1 MSTGDGHGYI
11 TFGWIGT
18 IVGLLLFGALAKS
31 YNSSEYYGSKYSQ
44 KCAEQHKAE
53 APSSPNITPA
63 TGDQKAGNGDNQ
75 ENPDTNWCD
84 LAAQYHMAESAMWAN
99 RAAWSSFAFTVVGVF
114 LVWRTLVEANKT
126 TRAAIAGAVAAELA
140 TTEARA
146 ANRIAREISEA
157 QTRPWICFKDI
168 QINNASN
175 ISVDGVDVG
184 RGYQINVFFE
194 NYGQTPGV
202 KVGILREGFS
212 VEKEE
217 AKYTLTQLS
226 ADGLGSAIAPPRR
239 EIKSPALAVYGKEL
253 HPFEIGRSKFIA
265 HVFIEYKT
273 AETDSIIRVTEFVG
287 EVSIVGSQTDPTGK
301 SVPLYEIAITGD
313 ANRCT

>member
-63 TGDQKAGNGDNQ
+63 TGDRKAGNGDNQ
-75 ENPDTNWCD
+75 ENLDTNWCD

-114 LVWRTLVEANKT
+114 LIWRTLVEANKT
-126 TRAAIAGAVAAELA
+126 TRAAIAGTAAAELA
-140 TTEARA
+140 ISEARD
-146 ANRIAREISEA
+146 ANRIARDIGEA

-168 QINNASN
+168 RVNNAN
-175 ISVDGVDVG
+175 NMTIDGQSVGS
-184 RGYQINVFFE
+184 GYAIELFFE
-194 NYGQTPGV
+194 NVGPTPAF
-202 KVGILREGFS
+202 KVGIDREGFS
-212 VEKEE
+212 VEKS
-217 AKYTLTQLS
+217 ATKYNLAEFPAFDAT
-226 ADGLGSAIAPPRR
+226 AIAAPKR
-239 EIKSPALAVYGKEL
+239 ELLCPALSIIGDDVK
-253 HPFEIGRSKFIA
+253 PFAEGQTKFVA
-265 HVFIEYKT
+265 HAMVQYKT
-273 AETDSIIRVTEFVG
+273 VE
-287 EVSIVGSQTDPTGK
+287 TDPTIRETECVVEI
-301 SVPLYEIAITGD
+301 SVNGQHKEANGDFVPTYVIAVVGS

>member
-1 MSTGDGHGYI
+1 MSTDDGHGYI

-53 APSSPNITPA
+53 ALSSPQHHTR
-63 TGDQKAGNGDNQ
+63 DQEAGNDDNQ
-75 ENPDTNWCD
+75 EKPNTNWCD

-175 ISVDGVDVG
+175 ISVDGVDLG
-184 RGYQINVFFE
+184 RGYQINCF
-194 NYGQTPGV
+194 
-202 KVGILREGFS
+202 LR
-212 VEKEE
+212 
-217 AKYTLTQLS
+217 TM
-226 ADGLGSAIAPPRR
+226 
-239 EIKSPALAVYGKEL
+239 GKLLE
-253 HPFEIGRSKFIA
+253 
-265 HVFIEYKT
+265 
-273 AETDSIIRVTEFVG
+273 
-287 EVSIVGSQTDPTGK
+287 
-301 SVPLYEIAITGD
+301 
-313 ANRCT
+313 